1 MSGELKRLS
10 FLTQNKLY
18 FYPVYAKMK
27 NYPCEFSRFYKPLIL
42 NKITFCL
49 SEELNY
55 PKYNILQKVGISPN
69 ILKWFASKFDKLPP
83 KFPNLLA

>member
-1 MSGELKRLS
+1 
-10 FLTQNKLY
+10 
-18 FYPVYAKMK
+18 MK

-55 PKYNILQKVGISPN
+55 PKYNILQKV
-69 ILKWFASKFDKLPP
+69 KYFP
-83 KFPNLLA
+83 KYSEMVCQQI